1 MKLLIVAL
9 IRNEAADLSFL
20 GVSLASEGNIHV
32 CWPEFEGEW
41 SYFGKKRV
49 GHCVCMLG
57 PRFVTVYVCY
67 SRLTTLTTYMYVDL
81 VLTYILTD
89 VDMVRADILGWSV
102 CMYVPSNK
110 MNRLSW
116 TYILET
122 LFWLLGS
129 SVSMYVTSNKMTRLP
144 RAYILKNIVF
154 LVFLV
159 CYGFSRLYVSPWRE
173 MKLLWKSS
181 PVMLNIP
188 GRWRTYPEGERML
201 E

>member
-1 MKLLIVAL
+1 MYVTK
-9 IRNEAADLSFL
+9 
-20 GVSLASEGNIHV
+20 GWQHT
-32 CWPEFEGEW
+32 
-41 SYFGKKRV
+41 
-49 GHCVCMLG
+49 CMLTLWG
-57 PRFVTVYVCY
+57 V
-67 SRLTTLTTYMYVDL
+67 TTLTTYMYVDL

-154 LVFLV
+154 LFFSV

-173 MKLLWKSS
+173 MKLLWKILSS
-181 PVMLNIP
+181 HVEHTRTLTNIP
-188 GRWRTYPEGERML
+188 GRWMFARVVAKWINFPNIQLKNTLCMYVRVVVL
-201 E
+201 SFFVC

>member
-89 VDMVRADILGWSV
+89 VDMARADILGWSV

-116 TYILET
+116 TYILKT

-129 SVSMYVTSNKMTRLP
+129 SVSMYVTSNKMNRL
-144 RAYILKNIVF
+144 
-154 LVFLV
+154 
-159 CYGFSRLYVSPWRE
+159 S
-173 MKLLWKSS
+173 
-181 PVMLNIP
+181 
-188 GRWRTYPEGERML
+188 RTYIPKNMSFCDFPVC
-201 E
+201 